1 MRRFLA
7 YIGFTCAM
15 AVAMTTSTLDAA
27 EKPSRATNKPVADF
41 EGEITAKAVRP
52 HVEFL
57 ASRELKGRS
66 GADARKAAQY
76 IVAKF
81 SKWGL
86 KPLFGEDGF
95 YQDIPMPAKEGEE
108 MPDRR
113 IFGRNLGAFLPG
125 SDPKLRD
132 EVLIVSAHYDHLGVR
147 GGRIFAG
154 ADDNASGVSMMLEVA
169 RQLSKLDRPPKRSV
183 AFVGFDLEERML
195 WGSRWFAAHPPWPIE
210 RVKMFITADMIGR
223 SLGNLNLPT
232 VFVMGSEHA
241 PALKTA
247 LDGVGQPEGL
257 EVARL
262 GIDLVG
268 TRSDYGPFRDRKI
281 PFLFFSTGQHPD
293 YHTPNDLPERIDFEK
308 VARVS
313 SLVLRLTKHIADEK
327 SAPRWTDDLVPDID
341 EARAVH
347 RIATLLL
354 SADGDDRLSDVQR
367 LVVSHTQT
375 KAGQIVERKRMTAEE
390 RTWLTRMAQ
399 VLLLSVF

>member
-1 MRRFLA
+1 MWRLWGQ
-7 YIGFTCAM
+7 IGLVC
-15 AVAMTTSTLDAA
+15 AVAVVVTTSTLHAA
-27 EKPSRATNKPVADF
+27 EKPARATNKPIAGFD
-41 EGEITAKAVRP
+41 GAITAKAVRP

-57 ASRELKGRS
+57 ASRELRGRS
-66 GADARKAAQY
+66 GNDARKAAKY
-76 IVAKF
+76 IVARF
-81 SKWGL
+81 QKWGL
-86 KPLFGEDGF
+86 KPLFEKDGY
-95 YQDIPMPAKEGEE
+95 YQDIPTPAKERKENL
-108 MPDRR
+108 DRPVL
-113 IFGRNLGAFLPG
+113 GRNVGAFLLG

-132 EVLIVSAHYDHLGVR
+132 EVLIISAHYDHLGVR
-147 GGRIFAG
+147 GGRIYAG

-169 RQLSKLDRPPKRSV
+169 RRLSELKRPPKRSI
-183 AFVGFDLEERML
+183 AFVGFDLEERLL

-210 RVKMFITADMIGR
+210 RVKLFITADMIGR

-247 LDGVGQPEGL
+247 LDKIGQPKGL

-262 GIDLVG
+262 GVDLIG
-268 TRSDYGPFRDRKI
+268 TRSDYGPFRDRKV

-293 YHTPNDLPERIDFEK
+293 YHTPSDVPERIDFEK

-313 SLVLRLTKHIADEK
+313 SLVLRLTKHIADG
-327 SAPRWTDDLVPDID
+327 SSVPRWTDDPAPDID
-341 EARAVH
+341 EAKSVH

-354 SADGDDRLSDVQR
+354 EADGDDRLSDVQR
-367 LVVSHTQT
+367 LIVSHTRT
-375 KAGQIVERKRMTAEE
+375 KAGQIVARKRMTAEE